1 MVEEH
6 FNIIIT
12 LDELRM
18 TYDEKAFEDGTTL
31 NDLVAETYRL
41 YRIAYQTAPNNN
53 DIKVEYKDKHK
64 HYIIT
69 DYTNFK
75 C

>member
-1 MVEEH
+1 MVEKH

-12 LDELRM
+12 LDELQM
-18 TYDEKAFEDGTTL
+18 TYDETAFEDGTTL
-31 NDLVAETYRL
+31 NDLVNETYRL
-41 YRIAYQTAPNNN
+41 YCITYQTKPNNN
-53 DIKVEYKDKHK
+53 DIKVEYKDKEQ

-69 DYTNFK
+69 DYQNFK

>member
-1 MVEEH
+1 MAKKH
-6 FNIIIT
+6 FNIIVT
-12 LDELRM
+12 LDELQIV
-18 TYDEKAFEDGTTL
+18 YDETAFEDDSTL
-31 NDLVAETYRL
+31 TDLIDETYDI
-41 YRIAYQTAPNNN
+41 YCMAYQTTPNNN
-53 DIKVEYKDKHK
+53 DIKVEYKDKDQ

>member
-1 MVEEH
+1 MAKKH

-12 LDELRM
+12 LDELQM
-18 TYDEKAFEDGTTL
+18 TYDEIAFEDGTTL
-31 NDLVAETYRL
+31 NDLINETYRL
-41 YRIAYQTAPNNN
+41 YRSACQTTPNNN
-53 DIKVEYKDKHK
+53 DIKVEYKDKDQ

-69 DYTNFK
+69 DYQNFK

>member
-1 MVEEH
+1 MTEKH

-12 LDELRM
+12 LDELQM
-18 TYDEKAFEDGTTL
+18 TYDETAFEDGTTL
-31 NDLVAETYRL
+31 NDLVNETYRL
-41 YRIAYQTAPNNN
+41 YRIAYQTTPNNN
-53 DIKVEYKDKHK
+53 DIKVEYKDKEQ
-64 HYIIT
+64 HYVIT

>member
-1 MVEEH
+1 MVEKH

-12 LDELRM
+12 LDELQM
-18 TYDEKAFEDGTTL
+18 TYDETAFEDGTTL
-31 NDLVAETYRL
+31 NDLVNETYRL
-41 YRIAYQTAPNNN
+41 YCIAYQTKPNNN
-53 DIKVEYKDKHK
+53 DIKVEYKDKEQ

-69 DYTNFK
+69 DYQNFK